1 MAVTIGSTEEL
12 HALLSGR
19 PSRWAK
25 SVAARLALRTL
36 PLVLKSSDVWPAEF
50 YSERRQGLILHA
62 FRATF
67 IAWAAQKH
75 PAEQMSIAALAAATE
90 AGRVAQASYGADS
103 AAAHAAH
110 AAACAANAIADYAA
124 YAAHAARA
132 SAYAAHA
139 ADYAASAAAVGDVW
153 AAITADCRWLEAMD
167 GASGRLIDQPL
178 WPIDFRG
185 NTQFKANLPPWAR
198 LVFDGFADSEIA
210 RETSWNLFVDWYRA
224 ILPNRPPFDRSRS
237 LFDETASIAI
247 ATQEDEF
254 WKVKKDRSAEDI
266 MEDVAQIARWEGQK
280 IKDVDPTMREFILR
294 MLNESDQPLK
304 IPEIVRRFGS
314 AGYSSRDYSIRGR
327 LNELASEQ
335 KIQRVGRGSY
345 AALGWKADG
354 KARSYSTAIPVPPS
368 QGHGPHLGVKDG
380 QIVFAPVSNIAQ
392 PGTNLARVEVFLPL
406 VRGAL
411 NAFLK
416 ATPPVPERGNDPF
429 QREKRMAS
437 HYLDASSGDTQNMDF
452 DLLFGV
458 GTSLMNRLVAETRRS
473 LESDLA
479 PFSDAQRLALE
490 DFQANHGP
498 MIVATAAGAEAVA
511 NAEKMIRNPD
521 EERKLRE
528 AVVAFMEA
536 VKAEQGLAKPE
547 VADLLHDAATEMGTG
562 HQAERSFQFGH
573 GAARNTTI
581 VLASVGR
588 MTALPAVG
596 LGLGGPIGAVLG
608 TIFSYVLWEA
618 TKKSKP
624 FEKAIKPVTE
634 LLNGLS
640 ELDREKLDQLIESGT
655 SDRFA
660 RFTLKE
666 EARLRAIAG
675 DRPEFEW
682 LHQQLDFLKKI
693 TSPGNSRSKSRGIVR
708 GFLLW

>member
-1 MAVTIGSTEEL
+1 MAAKLQARNVAVTIRSSEEL
-12 HALLSGR
+12 EKFLLEGPR
-19 PSRWAK
+19 PWAQAVASRT
-25 SVAARLALRTL
+25 ALRVL
-36 PLVLKSSDVWPAEF
+36 PLAFTVLDG
-50 YSERRQGLILHA
+50 QGDALHAVEKQNLILQA

-67 IAWAAQKH
+67 VAWAARKY
-75 PAEQMSIAALAAATE
+75 PAQETTVRAAAS
-90 AGRVAQASYGADS
+90 ARAAAAANDAADYAAPAA
-103 AAAHAAH
+103 AAAHAA
-110 AAACAANAIADYAA
+110 AAAADAAAVVAA
-124 YAAHAARA
+124 AGATARAAARTAVYAARA
-132 SAYAAHA
+132 
-139 ADYAASAAAVGDVW
+139 ADVPGDVW
-153 AAITADCRWLEAMD
+153 AAISADCARLETPS
-167 GASGRLIDQPL
+167 GERGRLIDQPL
-178 WPIDFRG
+178 WLLDVRG
-185 NTQFKANLPPWAR
+185 DSKYKANLPPWAR
-198 LVFDGFADSEIA
+198 APLDGFAGSEMA
-210 RETSWNLFVDWYRA
+210 RDTSWKLVVDWYRA
-224 ILPNRPPFDRSRS
+224 ILPNRPPFDRSHS
-237 LFDETASIAI
+237 LFDEAASIAI
-247 ATQEDEF
+247 AKQKDEF
-254 WKVKKDRSAEDI
+254 WKVTKDRWAGEIMDDIAEI
-266 MEDVAQIARWEGQK
+266 TGQK
-280 IKDVDPTMREFILR
+280 EPNIKDADRTMQDFIVR
-294 MLNESDQPLK
+294 ILNESGKPLK
-304 IPEIVRRFGS
+304 ISEIVEQFRL
-314 AGYSSRDYSIRGR
+314 AGYASRDYSIRGR
-327 LNELASEQ
+327 LNELTSEQ
-335 KIQRVGRGSY
+335 KILRIGRGSY
-345 AALGWKADG
+345 AALGWKADV
-354 KARSYSTAIPVPPS
+354 KSKSNPTAVPVPPS

-380 QIVFAPVSNIAQ
+380 QIVFAPVSNVAQ

-406 VRGAL
+406 VRDAL
-411 NAFLK
+411 EAFLK
-416 ATPPVPERGNDPF
+416 ATPPVPKGGNDPF
-429 QREKRMAS
+429 QREKRMVS
-437 HYLDASSGDTQNMDF
+437 HYLDASSGDTRAMDF

-458 GTSLMNRLVAETRRS
+458 GTSLMNRLAAETRRS

-511 NAEKMIRNPD
+511 NAERLIRNPD

-528 AVVAFMEA
+528 TVVAFMEA

-547 VADLLHDAATEMGTG
+547 VADLLYDAATEMGTG

-581 VLASVGR
+581 VLASVGT

-608 TIFSYVLWEA
+608 TIVSYVLWEA

-682 LHQQLDFLKKI
+682 LHQQLDFLKANYK
-693 TSPGNSRSKSRGIVR
+693 PRQ
-708 GFLLW
+708 